1 MNGRGFNIRL
11 PFKIACTFRII
22 LNPGNVR
29 ANKTISKLRAAFQNF
44 SQCVEV
50 TCKIFWTQ

>member
-1 MNGRGFNIRL
+1 MKGRGFNIRL
-11 PFKIACTFRII
+11 PLKIACTFRII

-50 TCKIFWTQ
+50 TCKIFWRQ